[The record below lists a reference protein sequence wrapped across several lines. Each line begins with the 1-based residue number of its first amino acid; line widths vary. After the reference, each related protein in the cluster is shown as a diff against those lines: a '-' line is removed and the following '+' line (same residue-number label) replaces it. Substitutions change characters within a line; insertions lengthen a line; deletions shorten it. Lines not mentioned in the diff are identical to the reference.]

1 MLLWVQGRRL
11 KSSLLSLRRPPCL
24 SSHLQPRGLNR
35 LAPAISS
42 PPPALAQWN
51 TFARTVP
58 ASLPVAFAMDWW
70 TTGAFAD
77 SNFASRVAKSD
88 PNHFRIPVL
97 RAGQSLPV
105 KSKLAAFSADTN
117 VQTAA
122 RVRAQSGAPNSPKP
136 SHQKS
141 ERNSLLPSLC
151 PGQTSLLNRMKNIKV
166 LAGNSTVPSTEKPS
180 HKTPFESGKYP
191 GTA

>member
-70 TTGAFAD
+70 TTGTFAD

-105 KSKLAAFSADTN
+105 KSIKK
-117 VQTAA
+117 QTG
-122 RVRAQSGAPNSPKP
+122 RIQCRHKRPDGRACPR
-136 SHQKS
+136 S
-141 ERNSLLPSLC
+141 EWRS
-151 PGQTSLLNRMKNIKV
+151 K
-166 LAGNSTVPSTEKPS
+166 
-180 HKTPFESGKYP
+180 
-191 GTA
+191 